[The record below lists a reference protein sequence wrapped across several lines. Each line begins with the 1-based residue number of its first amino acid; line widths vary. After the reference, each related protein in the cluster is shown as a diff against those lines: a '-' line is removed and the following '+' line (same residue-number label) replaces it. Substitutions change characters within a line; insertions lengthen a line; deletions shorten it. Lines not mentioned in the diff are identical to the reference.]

1 MSQKRVVVFSTPTC
15 SWCRKAEQ
23 YLKNKEIK
31 FRKVDVSRDQNA
43 ANDMVRISG
52 QSGVP
57 VILIGS
63 RPVVGFDRAKIDKLL
78 GINH

>member
-1 MSQKRVVVFSTPTC
+1 MSGKRVVLFSTPTC
-15 SWCRKAEQ
+15 PWCKRAEQ
-23 YLKNKEIK
+23 YLREKNVK
-31 FRKVDVSRDQNA
+31 FKKIDVSRDQNA

-63 RPVVGFDRAKIDKLL
+63 RPVVGFDRAKIDRLL
-78 GINH
+78 AS

>member
-1 MSQKRVVVFSTPTC
+1 MSEKRVVLFSTQTC

-23 YLKNKEIK
+23 YLKEKNIK
-31 FRKVDVSRDQNA
+31 FKKVDVSRDQNA

-63 RPVVGFDRAKIDKLL
+63 RPVVGFDRIKIDRLL
-78 GINH
+78 AS

>member
-1 MSQKRVVVFSTPTC
+1 MSEKRVVLFSTQTC

-23 YLKNKEIK
+23 YLKEKNIK
-31 FRKVDVSRDQNA
+31 FKKVDVSRDQNA

-63 RPVVGFDRAKIDKLL
+63 KPVVGFDRAKIDRLL
-78 GINH
+78 AS

>member
-1 MSQKRVVVFSTPTC
+1 MSEKRVVLFSTQTC

-23 YLKNKEIK
+23 YLKEKNVK
-31 FRKVDVSRDQNA
+31 FKKVDVSRDQNA

-63 RPVVGFDRAKIDKLL
+63 RPVVGFDRVKIDRLL
-78 GINH
+78 AS

>member
-15 SWCRKAEQ
+15 SWCRKVEQ
-23 YLKNKEIK
+23 YLKTKEIK
-31 FRKVDVSRDQNA
+31 FKKVDVSRDQNA
-43 ANDMVRISG
+43 ANEMVRVSG

-63 RPVVGFDRAKIDKLL
+63 RPIVGFDRAKIDRYLA
-78 GINH
+78 N

>member
-1 MSQKRVVVFSTPTC
+1 MSEKRVVLFSTQTC

-23 YLKNKEIK
+23 YLKEKNIK
-31 FRKVDVSRDQNA
+31 FKKVDVSRDQNA

-63 RPVVGFDRAKIDKLL
+63 RPVVGFDRAKIDRLL
-78 GINH
+78 AS

>member
-1 MSQKRVVVFSTPTC
+1 MSEKRVVLFSTQTC

-23 YLKNKEIK
+23 YLKEKNIK
-31 FRKVDVSRDQNA
+31 FKKVDVSRDQNA

-63 RPVVGFDRAKIDKLL
+63 RPVVGFDRTKIDRLL
-78 GINH
+78 AS